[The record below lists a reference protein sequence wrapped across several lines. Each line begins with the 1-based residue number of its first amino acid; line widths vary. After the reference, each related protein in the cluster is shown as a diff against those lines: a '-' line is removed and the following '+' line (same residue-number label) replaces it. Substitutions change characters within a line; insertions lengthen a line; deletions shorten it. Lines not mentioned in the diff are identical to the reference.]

1 MAIVYHTGQ
10 STTVD
15 RPILIH
21 FYIQADETLSKKTK
35 TADRLSP
42 SWADHTR
49 PGRWANKD
57 STKGFSAQ
65 EL

>member
-21 FYIQADETLSKKTK
+21 FHIQAYETLSKNTE
-35 TADRLSP
+35 TADRLS
-42 SWADHTR
+42 SSSADHTS

-57 STKGFSAQ
+57 GTKGFSAQ